1 MGQIA
6 LLKGELEEKYRQISA
21 LLNILKTQQKIHH
34 VLYKIPYI
42 RRNLKKSQNTLQNLQ
57 TAHHRRAMILTHLE
71 KLSSDK

>member
-34 VLYKIPYI
+34 VLYTIPYI
-42 RRNLKKSQNTLQNLQ
+42 RKNLKKSQSTLQNLQ